1 MSPDPQRFHYCF
13 TDPLWVA
20 CCTAPSWFVPKP
32 LHGNSSAGSYPPCI
46 LSPPLCLTE
55 WVQEDSQSWMC
66 VCVCVRAC
74 YVVSWSWK
82 ICQQALAGEVGE
94 MFAWSRLH
102 RVFFS
107 ERATM
112 ATCTW
117 LQPLFWLFQYLL
129 VGIFGWTFS
138 FLFIYALT
146 IQGPAKLQDL
156 LDNLLLSRRNGK
168 CHYMLTGCWQQGS
181 L

>member
-1 MSPDPQRFHYCF
+1 
-13 TDPLWVA
+13 
-20 CCTAPSWFVPKP
+20 
-32 LHGNSSAGSYPPCI
+32 
-46 LSPPLCLTE
+46 
-55 WVQEDSQSWMC
+55 MC

>member
-1 MSPDPQRFHYCF
+1 MAIAQQVH
-13 TDPLWVA
+13 TPLAFFLLLCVLL
-20 CCTAPSWFVPKP
+20 SEFRKIPK
-32 LHGNSSAGSYPPCI
+32 AEC
-46 LSPPLCLTE
+46 
-55 WVQEDSQSWMC
+55 VC
-66 VCVCVRAC
+66 VCVCVRLLRGQLELENL
-74 YVVSWSWK
+74 S
-82 ICQQALAGEVGE
+82 AGTGRGSGGDVC
-94 MFAWSRLH
+94 MVPASSCF
-102 RVFFS
+102 FFS